1 MADDIGQAVL
11 EGIKALNARFDRVET
26 RLSSIETG
34 LSSVETNMSS
44 FETRLASFEKR
55 LSSFEIR
62 MSTFEARITKIEEVV
77 ADMDLRMKTWPDLH
91 FLASAANTQIARTR
105 EMKADIN
112 EIKVRLKEIYQ
123 SMATDP
129 EINTLREDV
138 SRFRKQSVDLEV
150 RVGTLKG
157 HLGLDT
163 TLTPR

>member
-1 MADDIGQAVL
+1 
-11 EGIKALNARFDRVET
+11 
-26 RLSSIETG
+26 
-34 LSSVETNMSS
+34 
-44 FETRLASFEKR
+44 
-55 LSSFEIR
+55 